1 MAKAHD
7 QPPPSRYWR
16 PVSALVFV
24 VALAVVAMTT
34 DDPGLAWDEPFSIVA
49 GQTYFTWLSRLPGS
63 ALSREETDAHWGN
76 IPNKHYNNAEHP
88 PLAKVL
94 MGISQAMM
102 RNGSPIIASRL
113 VTAVLFAL
121 LVELVFQ
128 FAGRAFGGLAGLMAA
143 GSLLCMPRVFG
154 HAHFATLD
162 VPMSLAWFLSV
173 LAFARAIEKGTHGAC
188 ALSGLCLGLALL
200 TKINGIFLPLV
211 LAGWGIGFHGKRA
224 LKPLVWTLLL
234 GPAVFIIGWPWLWHD
249 TLSRLIE
256 YLRPQWRDPIPVMYL
271 GQVYRD
277 TPAPFHYPL
286 VMTLTTIPIGILF
299 LVVLGSVRAVRE
311 FRRQPIL
318 ALVAINAAYIIGIF
332 MIPGVPKYDGV
343 RLFLPA
349 FPFLAILAGVAGKR
363 CWDWLVAHS
372 KKRPWRPLFATAAF
386 FVTQAGAVWWI
397 HPCELSYYNALVGG
411 LWGADKLGM
420 ETTYWHD
427 VVNRDLFR
435 WLNRRCPVRAT
446 VAFYPVGELVIT
458 RTFSFYGEFYLDE
471 PERRGLRAVPLQHA
485 LEPVPRF
492 DFVVINAR
500 EGMLRAYARRG
511 DKAAAL
517 ALDYLTQK
525 RPLYAVRKQ
534 GVLLAGVYARE

>member
-1 MAKAHD
+1 MAKSQNPHE
-7 QPPPSRYWR
+7 PSRYWR

-24 VALAVVAMTT
+24 VALGLVAVTI
-34 DDPGLAWDEPFSIVA
+34 DDPGLAWDEPFSVA
-49 GQTYFTWLSRLPGS
+49 AGGSYASWLAEPSFRAES
-63 ALSREETDAHWGN
+63 IDRHWR
-76 IPNKHYNNAEHP
+76 PNHEHP
-88 PLAKVL
+88 PLAKLL
-94 MGISQAMM
+94 MGISQAVM
-102 RNGSPIIASRL
+102 RRGSPIVASRL
-113 VTAVLFAL
+113 VTALLFGL
-121 LVELVFQ
+121 LIELVFQ

-154 HAHFATLD
+154 HAHLAALD
-162 VPMSLAWFLSV
+162 VPMSLAWLASV
-173 LAFARAIEKGTHGAC
+173 VAFARAIEKGTHGAC

-211 LAGWGIGFHGKRA
+211 LAGWGIGFHRKRA

-234 GPAVFIIGWPWLWHD
+234 APVVFFLGWPWLWHD
-249 TLSRLIE
+249 TLHRLGD
-256 YLRPQWRDPIPVMYL
+256 YLFPRGRVTLPVMYF
-271 GQVYRD
+271 GQVYGD
-277 TPAPFHYPL
+277 KAPPFHYPL
-286 VMTLTTIPIGILF
+286 VMTLVTIPVGILF

-311 FRRQPIL
+311 FRRQPLL

-349 FPFLAILAGVAGKR
+349 FPFLAILAGVAGKH
-363 CWDWLVAHS
+363 CWDWLVARS
-372 KKRPWRPLFATAAF
+372 KKRPWRPLFVTAAL

-446 VAFYPVGELVIT
+446 IAFYPVGEWVIAKD
-458 RTFSFYGEFYLDE
+458 FSFYDAFYLDE
-471 PERRGLRAVPLQHA
+471 PERKGLIAVRLEHA
-485 LEPVPRF
+485 RRP

-500 EGMLRAYARRG
+500 LAMLHAYSARG
-511 DKAAAL
+511 DKSAEL
-517 ALDYLTQK
+517 ALRYLTQGK
-525 RPLYAVRKQ
+525 PVYAVRKQ